1 MIGPVGWGLW
11 LLSDTLSSSSS
22 PHLESSKEGT
32 KSGPCWFSESPVS
45 RGDSPT
51 EIRRLLKLH
60 YNDDNNSTNIWQ
72 KLHHRCHQ
80 QSKSVLQYQSLW
92 FRGEPGLTKS
102 CPSESMV
109 FWVAC
114 QKRDSRHQTFHYCNH
129 NFLDDDFP
137 KISGLFDTP
146 TCCVNYVKTC
156 FCEETGF
163 FIWLKHCMANSF
175 LLPTFI
181 MANSE
186 TGRNI
191 KSGLNFGLCSDSH
204 VFSHYVTWR

>member
-51 EIRRLLKLH
+51 EIRCLLKLH

-92 FRGEPGLTKS
+92 FRG
-102 CPSESMV
+102 
-109 FWVAC
+109 
-114 QKRDSRHQTFHYCNH
+114 
-129 NFLDDDFP
+129 DDDFP

-156 FCEETGF
+156 FCEGTDF

-204 VFSHYVTWR
+204 VFSHCVTWR